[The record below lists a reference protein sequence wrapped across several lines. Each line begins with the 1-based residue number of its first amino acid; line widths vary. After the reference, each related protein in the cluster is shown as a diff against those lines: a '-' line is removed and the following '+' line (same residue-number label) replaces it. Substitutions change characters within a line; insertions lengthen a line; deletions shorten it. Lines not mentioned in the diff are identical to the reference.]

1 MKAAITTF
9 LIASCGAFT
18 AAYGQNDAKTPAPPA
33 SAPTAATT
41 ATCPGPTEVT
51 HLHLYGLWQA
61 TWGDA
66 PAPAE
71 LRLERHPELAESVR
85 GTLRRGAQV
94 SQVAGDVDD
103 GDFTLEESDNGRN
116 ISATWTG
123 RVVDTSCGKEIRGT
137 WTNANNTRNTSFVL
151 RKQPGWR

>member
-1 MKAAITTF
+1 MKAVIATF
-9 LIASCGAFT
+9 LIAACALPMRAS
-18 AAYGQNDAKTPAPPA
+18 GQNDVKNSPPPTPTTPAA
-33 SAPTAATT
+33 CPT
-41 ATCPGPTEVT
+41 PTEVN
-51 HLHLYGLWQA
+51 HLHLYGLWHA
-61 TWGDA
+61 TWADA

-85 GTLRRGAQV
+85 GTLRRGGQV

-137 WTNANNTRNTSFVL
+137 WTNTPNTRNTSFVL

>member
-1 MKAAITTF
+1 MKALIATF
-9 LIASCGAFT
+9 LIATCGAFT
-18 AAYGQNDAKTPAPPA
+18 TAYGQNDAKTPAVPA
-33 SAPTAATT
+33 SAPTA
-41 ATCPGPTEVT
+41 TCPSPTEVN

-61 TWGDA
+61 TWADT

-85 GTLRRGAQV
+85 GTLRRGGQV
-94 SQVAGDVDD
+94 AQVAGDVDD

>member
-9 LIASCGAFT
+9 LIAACGAFT
-18 AAYGQNDAKTPAPPA
+18 PAYGQNDVKTLAPPA

-61 TWGDA
+61 TWVDA